1 MLSTFG
7 LELLILNWQQEY
19 ACVLIKNPTDLNN
32 LQYFTCTY
40 WLHHLS
46 VSTLYIIFDVTS
58 GLLGFIKKVNGQ
70 AYVSLFKCS
79 QKVHKFFSLS

>member
-7 LELLILNWQQEY
+7 PELLILNWQQEY

-46 VSTLYIIFDVTS
+46 VSTLYINFNVIS
-58 GLLGFIKKVNGQ
+58 SLLCFIKKVNGQ
-70 AYVSLFKCS
+70 AYVSLFKWS
-79 QKVHKFFSLS
+79 QEVHNCFNLS